1 MNSSEIRATD
11 VLANERTL
19 LAYMRTALAFVA
31 FGFVVARF
39 ALFEREL
46 TVVTHPAFPHAHAS
60 TPFGIATA
68 LAGAA
73 VGVYGALRYI
83 ITDTALRRGRTSA
96 MPPWAAGVVGGV
108 TAAIGILVAVDLSAF
123 R

>member
-46 TVVTHPAFPHAHAS
+46 TVVTHLAFRHAHAS

>member
-1 MNSSEIRATD
+1 MSADEIRATD

-39 ALFEREL
+39 SLFAREL
-46 TVVTHPAFPHAHAS
+46 TVVTHLAFPHARVS
-60 TPFGIATA
+60 TPFGIGTA

-73 VGVYGALRYI
+73 IGVYGALRYI
-83 ITDTALRRGRTSA
+83 MTDAALRRGRTSA
-96 MPPWAAGVVGGV
+96 MPPWAAGIVGAV
-108 TAAIGILVAVDLSAF
+108 TAAIGVVVAIDLSAF